1 MIVVEVEDKVR
12 VSGSGGGRGQSE
24 SKCKCEG
31 DIVRLSSIAYEEHN
45 NKVDTNTKTK
55 IFQAKK
61 MHVKIITDECKKRY
75 VL

>member
-1 MIVVEVEDKVR
+1 MVEVEDRVR
-12 VSGSGGGRGQSE
+12 VNASVRV
-24 SKCKCEG
+24 
-31 DIVRLSSIAYEEHN
+31 IVRLSSIAYEEHN

-61 MHVKIITDECKKRY
+61 MHVKRITDECKKKY